1 MRNLKKGTAAL
12 LALTVASAG
21 VMATIGAVAA
31 QDDDQVTIGVSW
43 ANFQEPRWAL
53 WDKTA
58 IQAVLEEAGAEY
70 LEADAQ
76 TSAEK
81 QLTDIEQLMAQGADA
96 LIIIAWD
103 GAALGPAIDAA
114 AAEGV
119 PVVGYD
125 RLIEDERV
133 FYTSF
138 DNGEVGRMQARGVQ
152 AAMPSGNYVFIKG
165 SPTDANA
172 DFLYGGQ
179 LEVLDEAIQA
189 GDIVN
194 VADVYTDEWL
204 DTNAQANME
213 QILTERDDDDQAVV
227 ASNDG
232 TARGV
237 MAALDSR
244 GLLGTVPVSGQD
256 GDFVNLNA
264 IALGN
269 QTVDVWKDARVLGEK
284 SALAALELIE
294 NGGDLAAVT
303 GAAPF
308 ETPGGNT
315 VSSILIEPTPI
326 TQDNLQLVIDA
337 GWISQE
343 ELCQNVEAG
352 SVAACP

>member
-1 MRNLKKGTAAL
+1 MRNLKTGAAAL

-21 VMATIGAVAA
+21 VMATVGAVAA
-31 QDDDQVTIGVSW
+31 QEDDEIVVGVSW

-58 IQAVLEEAGAEY
+58 IQATLDAAGATY
-70 LEADAQ
+70 IEADAQ
-76 TSAEK
+76 TSSEK
-81 QLTDIEQLMAQGADA
+81 QVSDIENLIAQGADA
-96 LIIIAWD
+96 LIIIAWE
-103 GAALGPAIDAA
+103 GKALGPAIDAA
-114 AAEGV
+114 LAEGI

-138 DNGEVGRMQARGVQ
+138 DNVEVGRMQARGVQ
-152 AAMPSGNYVFIKG
+152 EAQPTGNYVFIKG

-179 LEVLDEAIQA
+179 LEVLQEAIDA

-194 VADVYTDEWL
+194 VANVYTDDWL

-213 QILTERDDDDQAVV
+213 QILTEQNDEVDAVV

-237 MAALDSR
+237 MAALAGR

-256 GDFVNLNA
+256 GDFPNLNA
-264 IALGN
+264 VALGN
-269 QTVDVWKDARVLGEK
+269 QTVDVWKDARALGEA
-284 SALAALELIE
+284 STLAALELIE

-308 ETPGGNT
+308 ETPEGNT
-315 VSSILIEPTPI
+315 VSSLLLEPIPI
-326 TQDNLQLVIDA
+326 TQDNLDLVLDA
-337 GWISQE
+337 GWIDE
-343 ELCQNVEAG
+343 ETLCQNVEPG
-352 SVAACP
+352 SVAVCP

>member
-21 VMATIGAVAA
+21 VMATVGAVAA
-31 QDDDQVTIGVSW
+31 QDDDEIVVGVSW

-58 IQAVLEEAGAEY
+58 IQATLEEAGAKY
-70 LEADAQ
+70 IEADAQ
-76 TSAEK
+76 TSSEK
-81 QLTDIEQLMAQGADA
+81 QVSDIENLIAQGADA
-96 LIIIAWD
+96 LIIIAWE
-103 GAALGPAIDAA
+103 GKALGPAIDAA
-114 AAEGV
+114 LAEGI

-138 DNGEVGRMQARGVQ
+138 DNVEVGRMQARGVQ
-152 AAMPSGNYVFIKG
+152 EAMPTGNYVFIKG

-204 DTNAQANME
+204 DTNAQANLE
-213 QILTERDDDDQAVV
+213 QILTERNDDVQAVV

-232 TARGV
+232 TARVV
-237 MAALDSR
+237 MAALSSR

-264 IALGN
+264 VALGN
-269 QTVDVWKDARVLGEK
+269 QTVDVWKDARALGK
-284 SALAALELIE
+284 ASAEAALELIA

-308 ETPGGNT
+308 ETPEGNT
-315 VSSILIEPTPI
+315 VQSLLLAPVPI
-326 TQDNLQLVIDA
+326 TQDNLQVVVDA
-337 GWISQE
+337 GWITQE

-352 SVAACP
+352 SVEACP

>member
-21 VMATIGAVAA
+21 VMATVGAVAA
-31 QDDDQVTIGVSW
+31 QDDEVVVGVSW

-58 IQAVLEEAGAEY
+58 IQATLDAAGAQY
-70 LEADAQ
+70 IEADAQ
-76 TSAEK
+76 TSSEK
-81 QLTDIEQLMAQGADA
+81 QVSDIENLIAQGADA
-96 LIIIAWD
+96 LIIIAWE
-103 GAALGPAIDAA
+103 GKALGPAIDSAL
-114 AAEGV
+114 AEGI

-125 RLIEDERV
+125 RLIEDDRV

-138 DNGEVGRMQARGVQ
+138 DNVEVGRMQARGVQ
-152 AAMPSGNYVFIKG
+152 AVQPTGNYVFIKG

-179 LEVLDEAIQA
+179 LEVLDEAIQS

-194 VADVYTDEWL
+194 VADVYTDGWL

-213 QILTERDDDDQAVV
+213 QILTERNDDVQAVV

-237 MAALDSR
+237 MAALASR

-256 GDFVNLNA
+256 GDFPNLNA
-264 IALGN
+264 VALGN
-269 QTVDVWKDARVLGEK
+269 QTVDVWKDARMLGEA
-284 SALAALELIE
+284 STMAALELIE
-294 NGGDLAAVT
+294 NGGDLSAVSN
-303 GAAPF
+303 AAPF
-308 ETPGGNT
+308 ETPEGNT
-315 VSSILIEPTPI
+315 VWSVLLEPIPI
-326 TQDNLQLVIDA
+326 TQDNLDLVVDA
-337 GWISQE
+337 GWISTE

>member
-1 MRNLKKGTAAL
+1 MRNLKKGMAGL
-12 LALTVASAG
+12 LALTVAGAG
-21 VMATIGAVAA
+21 VMATVGVVAA
-31 QDDDQVTIGVSW
+31 QDDDKVTVGVSW

-53 WDKTA
+53 FDKTA

-81 QLTDIEQLMAQGADA
+81 QLTDIEQLMSQGADA

-103 GAALGPAIDAA
+103 GDALGSAIDAA
-114 AAEGV
+114 VAEGV

-138 DNGEVGRMQARGVQ
+138 DNVEVGRMQARGVL
-152 AAMPSGNYVFIKG
+152 AAQPTGNYVFIKG
-165 SPTDANA
+165 SPTDPNA

-194 VADVYTDEWL
+194 VANVYTDGWK
-204 DTNAQANME
+204 DTNAQANLE
-213 QILTERDDDDQAVV
+213 QILTERNDDVQAVV

-237 MAALDSR
+237 MAALAGR

-264 IALGN
+264 VALGN
-269 QTVDVWKDARVLGEK
+269 QTVDVWKDARALGK
-284 SALAALELIE
+284 ASAEAALELIA

-303 GAAPF
+303 DAAPF
-308 ETPGGNT
+308 ETPRGNT
-315 VSSILIEPTPI
+315 VSSILLAPVPI
-326 TQDNLQLVIDA
+326 TQDNLQTVIDA
-337 GWISQE
+337 GWIAQD
-343 ELCQNVEAG
+343 ELCQNVTPG

>member
-21 VMATIGAVAA
+21 AMATVGAVAA
-31 QDDDQVTIGVSW
+31 QDDDEIVVGVSW

-58 IQAVLEEAGAEY
+58 IQATLEEAGAKY
-70 LEADAQ
+70 IEADAQ
-76 TSAEK
+76 TSSEK
-81 QLTDIEQLMAQGADA
+81 QVSDIENLIAQGADA
-96 LIIIAWD
+96 LIIIAWE
-103 GAALGPAIDAA
+103 GKALGPAIDAA
-114 AAEGV
+114 LAEGI

-138 DNGEVGRMQARGVQ
+138 DNVEVGRMQARGVY
-152 AAMPSGNYVFIKG
+152 AAQPTGNYVFIKG

-179 LEVLDEAIQA
+179 LEVLQEAIDA

-194 VADVYTDEWL
+194 VANVYTDEWL
-204 DTNAQANME
+204 DTNAQANLE
-213 QILTERDDDDQAVV
+213 QILTEQNDDVQAVV

-237 MAALDSR
+237 MAALAGR

-256 GDFVNLNA
+256 GDFPNLNA
-264 IALGN
+264 VALGN
-269 QTVDVWKDARVLGEK
+269 QTVDVWKDARVLGEVSTK
-284 SALAALELIE
+284 AALELIE

-308 ETPGGNT
+308 ETPEGNT
-315 VSSILIEPTPI
+315 VSSLLIDPIPI
-326 TQDNLQLVIDA
+326 TQENLQTVVDA
-337 GWISQE
+337 GWIDQDT
-343 ELCQNVEAG
+343 LCQNVEPG

>member
-1 MRNLKKGTAAL
+1 MRNLKTGAAAL

-21 VMATIGAVAA
+21 VRATVGAVAA
-31 QDDDQVTIGVSW
+31 QEDDEIVVGVSW

-58 IQAVLEEAGAEY
+58 IQATLDAAGATY
-70 LEADAQ
+70 IEADAQ
-76 TSAEK
+76 TSSEK
-81 QLTDIEQLMAQGADA
+81 QVSDIENLIAQGADA
-96 LIIIAWD
+96 LIIIAWE
-103 GAALGPAIDAA
+103 GKALGPAIDAA
-114 AAEGV
+114 LAEGI

-138 DNGEVGRMQARGVQ
+138 DNVEVGRMQARGVQ
-152 AAMPSGNYVFIKG
+152 EAQPTGNYVFIKG

-179 LEVLDEAIQA
+179 LEVLQEAIDA

-194 VADVYTDEWL
+194 VANVYTDDWL

-213 QILTERDDDDQAVV
+213 QILTEQNDEVDAVV

-237 MAALDSR
+237 MAALAGR

-256 GDFVNLNA
+256 GDFPNLNA
-264 IALGN
+264 VALGN
-269 QTVDVWKDARVLGEK
+269 QTVDVWKDARALGEA
-284 SALAALELIE
+284 STLAALELIE

-308 ETPGGNT
+308 ETPEGNT
-315 VSSILIEPTPI
+315 VSSLLLEPIPI
-326 TQDNLQLVIDA
+326 TQDNLDLVLDA
-337 GWISQE
+337 GWIDE
-343 ELCQNVEAG
+343 ETHCQNVEPG
-352 SVAACP
+352 SVAVCP